1 MQIKV
6 RMPVPRTG
14 ISLRAKAL
22 VACLPLV
29 LAASGLTAC
38 GSASGGGGQ
47 ETSGSSG
54 PPQRG
59 GTLTI
64 ATPLE
69 PVTLDPNSGEL
80 DAGTQHVLGLVFD
93 RLLEVEPGSSKLM
106 PSLAESWKL
115 DREANTA
122 TFQLRKAEF
131 SDGSPVTANDVKF
144 SFERALDPKVDPNFS
159 EALSGLI
166 QSISTPDQ
174 QTIVLHFAGPTPA
187 IFPYLTIATLSIVS
201 QRAFDRLGA
210 ERFAELPTDAGSGP
224 FKVVKWDKGQSV
236 ELVRNPHYWQKP
248 EPYLD
253 KIVTVYV
260 PNDNTRIL
268 DVKSGQVD
276 VADEVPYSQL
286 ESIESTPGVKLLVTP
301 IDAIDTVFL
310 KAIGPLKSV
319 GVRQALNYATPKE
332 DIQDVVFGGNG
343 DIVNSIIPP
352 MRYWDSSIKPYPFD
366 VEKAKS
372 LLAREGLSEG
382 FSLQLLIQSGD
393 ETSRQIASILQSAWG
408 EIGVDVS
415 IQTLDAASLGGRWV
429 NPTAQWQA
437 ILFPPSAVSSDIPS
451 EDEFAINLSGKF
463 FGEVFAFSDAKLE
476 SLITQIEGTWNEDT
490 RRKLFS
496 EFQAEE
502 LANPIGVPIIVAS
515 SRTVL
520 RENVEEFGYVSLNRW
535 TLAKT
540 WLRR

>member
-1 MQIKV
+1 MPQKV
-6 RMPVPRTG
+6 RTPVPGTG
-14 ISLRAKAL
+14 IQLRAL
-22 VACLPLV
+22 VACLLLV
-29 LAASGLTAC
+29 LTASGLTAC

-69 PVTLDPNSGEL
+69 PITLDPNSGEL

-93 RLLEVEPGSSKLM
+93 RLLEVEPGSSKLV

-131 SDGSPVTANDVKF
+131 SDGSPVTATDVKF
-144 SFERALDPKVDPNFS
+144 SFERALDPNVDPNFS

-174 QTIVLHFAGPTPA
+174 QTVVLHFAGPTPA

-201 QRAFDRLGA
+201 QKAFDQLGE
-210 ERFAELPTDAGSGP
+210 ERFAELPLDAGSGP

-236 ELVRNPHYWQKP
+236 ELVRNPHYWQEP

-286 ESIESTPGVKLLVTP
+286 ESIESTPDVKLLVTP

-343 DIVNSIIPP
+343 DIANSIIPP

-372 LLAREGLSEG
+372 LLAREGLPEG
-382 FSLQLLIQSGD
+382 FGLQLLIQSGD

-463 FGEVFAFSDAKLE
+463 FGEVFAFTDPKLE

-496 EFQAEE
+496 DFQAEE
-502 LANPIGVPIIVAS
+502 LANPIGVPIVVAS